1 MKVQLQYL
9 DVLTAKDIE
18 PAFRA
23 ASKGRADA
31 VLEIVSGEIRAS
43 QRKEIVTLAIET
55 RLPVMWER
63 PEYVEAGGL
72 MSYGVRLPELD
83 RRAGHLCG

>member
-31 VLEIVSGEIRAS
+31 VLEIVPGEIRAS
-43 QRKEIVTLAIET
+43 
-55 RLPVMWER
+55 
-63 PEYVEAGGL
+63 
-72 MSYGVRLPELD
+72 
-83 RRAGHLCG
+83 RRI